1 MRLPFFGPPPAP
13 AFARFDARDAR
24 AAAAI
29 HAEGFARSWSAVEI
43 EALAVDPAVFG
54 DAAREGRPGGPLLA
68 FVLSRAAAD
77 EAEILTIAV
86 ASSARGRGI
95 GKALLARHTARLAA
109 SGVRALFL
117 EVEETNAAAR
127 ALYARTG
134 FAEVGR
140 RGAYYAKPDGTRADA
155 LILRRAL

>member
-13 AFARFDARDAR
+13 AYRRFDARDAR
-24 AAAAI
+24 PAAAI
-29 HAEGFARSWSAVEI
+29 HSEGFARPWSAVEI
-43 EALAVDPAVFG
+43 EALATDPAVFG
-54 DAAREGRPGGPLLA
+54 DAAREGRPEGRLLA

-95 GKALLARHTARLAA
+95 GKALLARHAARLAA

-127 ALYARTG
+127 ALYSRSG
-134 FAEVGR
+134 FVEVGR
-140 RGAYYAKPDGTRADA
+140 RGAYYPKPDGTRADA